1 MEISVLVYLT
11 SGLFL
16 GWALGANHLGNVFGT
31 AVGTRMI
38 RFTTAATLCSIFVV
52 LGAVISGGGAAET
65 VGKLGAVNTL
75 SGSFMAAFAAAVA
88 VYIMTRFGLPVST
101 THAIVGAIIGW
112 SFYSESRTDF
122 NSLTKIMI
130 GWVLGPV
137 LAAIFA
143 VVLLYATGRA
153 LHYMKL
159 HLLRQDAYNR
169 VGLILAGSFGAYS
182 LGANNIANVVGVFIP
197 AAPFTEFQFLGLIT
211 ISPAQQLFLLGG
223 LAIVAGIFT
232 YSGRVVHTVGK
243 GLFTL
248 SPVAA
253 WVVVMAHSIV
263 LFLFASEGLESF
275 LAAHGLPT
283 IPLVP
288 ISSSEVVVG
297 AVIGVALVKG
307 AHNFRFGTLGRI
319 GVGWMLTPAIA
330 CLVCYVGL
338 FFMQNV
344 FNQRV
349 YQPVHY
355 VVSADGAAK
364 AESTGV
370 PAAVLKDLI
379 GRKFGSAYAFK
390 DALMVRDGLTRDQ
403 IDMLLGLSELEP
415 IAVRPEALGLGRPE
429 WLSPS
434 QMAAVEA
441 LGGRIFPY
449 RWELMQALAERS
461 PEWRLRENAVIN
473 KKYNQAIRYRI
484 ELLYRAHEDGRK

>member
-1 MEISVLVYLT
+1 MDISIFVYLS

-38 RFTTAATLCSIFVV
+38 RFTTAATLCSVFVV
-52 LGAVISGGGAAET
+52 LGAVVSGGGTSET
-65 VGKLGAVNTL
+65 VGKLGAVNSL

-112 SFYSESRTDF
+112 SVYSETRTDID
-122 NSLTKIMI
+122 SLIKIMA

-137 LAAIFA
+137 LAALFA
-143 VVLLYATGRA
+143 IGLLYFTNWAIRR
-153 LHYMKL
+153 LKP
-159 HLLRQDAYNR
+159 HLLSQDAYTR
-169 VGLILAGSFGAYS
+169 LGLIVAGSFGAYS

-197 AAPFTEFQFLGLIT
+197 ASPFTEFQLFGLIT
-211 ISPAQQLFLLGG
+211 VSPAQQLFLLGG
-223 LAIVAGIFT
+223 VAIVVGVFT

-263 LFLFASEGLESF
+263 LFLFASQELEAF
-275 LAAHGLPT
+275 LARHGLPT

-297 AVIGVALVKG
+297 AVIGVAMVKG

-330 CLVCYVGL
+330 CLLCYVGL
-338 FFMQNV
+338 FFLQNV
-344 FNQRV
+344 FNQEV
-349 YQPVHY
+349 YRPVHY
-355 VVSADGAAK
+355 EISP
-364 AESTGV
+364 
-370 PAAVLKDLI
+370 PAAARAKSEGIPEAAFAGLVGK
-379 GRKFGSAYAFK
+379 RFESAYDFK
-390 DALMVRDGLTRDQ
+390 DALTAKGELNRKQVDALLALAEIDPIVIQSDVLGPGVPDWLSPPQKLAVESLTGQAFPHRW
-403 IDMLLGLSELEP
+403 ILM
-415 IAVRPEALGLGRPE
+415 EALG
-429 WLSPS
+429 
-434 QMAAVEA
+434 Q
-441 LGGRIFPY
+441 
-449 RWELMQALAERS
+449 RS
-461 PEWRLRENAVIN
+461 PGWQRREDTVAN
-473 KKYNQAIRYRI
+473 KKHNQHIHYQI
-484 ELLYRAHEDGRK
+484 ELLYRAHRGR

>member
-1 MEISVLVYLT
+1 MELSVFVYLT

-52 LGAVISGGGAAET
+52 LGSVISGGGASET
-65 VGKLGAVNTL
+65 VGKLGSVNTL

-112 SFYSESRTDF
+112 SFYSESRTDLD
-122 NSLTKIMI
+122 SLLKIMT
-130 GWVLGPV
+130 GWLLGPV

-143 VVLLYATGRA
+143 VVLLYATNRA

-169 VGLILAGSFGAYS
+169 LGLILAGSFGAYS

-197 AAPFTEFQFLGLIT
+197 ASPFTEFRFLDLIT

-223 LAIVAGIFT
+223 LAIVVGIFT

-263 LFLFASEGLESF
+263 LFLFASEGLEAF
-275 LAAHGLPT
+275 LAGHGLPT

-319 GVGWMLTPAIA
+319 GIGWMLTPAIA
-330 CLVCYVGL
+330 CLVCFIGL

-355 VVSADGAAK
+355 VMSAEVAAK
-364 AESTGV
+364 AEEVGV
-370 PAAVLKDLI
+370 PRAMLAEL
-379 GRKFGSAYAFK
+379 FGKRFNSAYAFK
-390 DALMVRDGLTRDQ
+390 DALERQDGLTRKQ
-403 IDMLLGLSELEP
+403 IDALLSLAELEP
-415 IAVRPEALGLGRPE
+415 IAVLPDALGPERPE
-429 WLSPS
+429 WLSPA
-434 QMAAVEA
+434 QMKAVQHLA
-441 LGGRIFPY
+441 GRIFSY
-449 RWELMQALAERS
+449 RWMLMEALAEQS
-461 PEWRLRENAVIN
+461 PEWRLRANTVAN
-473 KKYNQAIRYRI
+473 KKYNQGIRYRI
-484 ELLYRAHEDGRK
+484 ELLYRAHGGG